1 MKLLKFYA
9 SWCGPFKGLSMFIN
23 GAKDKISIPIEEIDI
38 DENMDAVKKYNIRGV
53 PVLILAEDD
62 GTEIDRMT
70 GMADE
75 KKLLEF
81 IGA

>member
-1 MKLLKFYA
+1 MV
-9 SWCGPFKGLSMFIN
+9 IN

-53 PVLILAEDD
+53 PVLILADDD

-70 GMADE
+70 GLADE

-81 IGA
+81 IGD

>member
-9 SWCGPFKGLSMFIN
+9 SWCGPCKGLSMVIN

-38 DENMDAVKKYNIRGV
+38 DQNMDAVKKYNIRGV

-70 GMADE
+70 GAADE

-81 IGA
+81 IGD

>member
-1 MKLLKFYA
+1 MV
-9 SWCGPFKGLSMFIN
+9 IN

-70 GMADE
+70 GMSDE

>member
-1 MKLLKFYA
+1 MV
-9 SWCGPFKGLSMFIN
+9 IN

-38 DENMDAVKKYNIRGV
+38 DQNMDAVKKYNIRGV
-53 PVLILAEDD
+53 PVLILAKDD

-70 GMADE
+70 GTADE

>member
-1 MKLLKFYA
+1 MII
-9 SWCGPFKGLSMFIN
+9 S

>member
-1 MKLLKFYA
+1 MVI
-9 SWCGPFKGLSMFIN
+9 S

-38 DENMDAVKKYNIRGV
+38 DQNMDAVKKYNIRGV

-70 GMADE
+70 GTADE

-81 IGA
+81 IGD

>member
-1 MKLLKFYA
+1 MV
-9 SWCGPFKGLSMFIN
+9 IN
-23 GAKDKISIPIEEIDI
+23 GAKDKINIPIEEIDI

-53 PVLILAEDD
+53 PVLILADDD

-81 IGA
+81 IGD

>member
-1 MKLLKFYA
+1 MV
-9 SWCGPFKGLSMFIN
+9 IN

-38 DENMDAVKKYNIRGV
+38 DQNMDAVKKYNIRGV

>member
-1 MKLLKFYA
+1 MV
-9 SWCGPFKGLSMFIN
+9 IN

-38 DENMDAVKKYNIRGV
+38 DQNMDAVKKYNIRGV

-70 GMADE
+70 GTADE

>member
-1 MKLLKFYA
+1 MV
-9 SWCGPFKGLSMFIN
+9 IN

-38 DENMDAVKKYNIRGV
+38 DQNMDAVKKYNIRGV

-70 GMADE
+70 GTADE

-81 IGA
+81 IGD

>member
-1 MKLLKFYA
+1 MV
-9 SWCGPFKGLSMFIN
+9 IN

-38 DENMDAVKKYNIRGV
+38 DQNMDAVKKYNIRGV
-53 PVLILAEDD
+53 PVLILADDD

-70 GMADE
+70 GLADE

-81 IGA
+81 IGD

>member
-1 MKLLKFYA
+1 MV
-9 SWCGPFKGLSMFIN
+9 IN

-38 DENMDAVKKYNIRGV
+38 DQNMDAVKKYNIRGV

-81 IGA
+81 IGD

>member
-1 MKLLKFYA
+1 MVI
-9 SWCGPFKGLSMFIN
+9 SN
-23 GAKDKISIPIEEIDI
+23 AKDKISIPIEEIDI
-38 DENMDAVKKYNIRGV
+38 DQNMEAVKKYNIRGV
-53 PVLILAEDD
+53 PVLILADDD

-81 IGA
+81 IGD

>member
-1 MKLLKFYA
+1 MV
-9 SWCGPFKGLSMFIN
+9 IN

-38 DENMDAVKKYNIRGV
+38 DQNMDAVKKYNIRGV

-70 GMADE
+70 GIGMADE

>member
-1 MKLLKFYA
+1 MV
-9 SWCGPFKGLSMFIN
+9 IN

-53 PVLILAEDD
+53 PVLILADDD

-81 IGA
+81 IGD

>member
-1 MKLLKFYA
+1 MV
-9 SWCGPFKGLSMFIN
+9 IN

>member
-1 MKLLKFYA
+1 MII
-9 SWCGPFKGLSMFIN
+9 S

-70 GMADE
+70 GMSDE

>member
-9 SWCGPFKGLSMFIN
+9 SWCAPCKGLSMVIS
-23 GAKDKISIPIEEIDI
+23 GAKDKINIPIEEIDI
-38 DENMDAVKKYNIRGV
+38 DQNMDAVKKYNIRGV

-70 GMADE
+70 GTADE

-81 IGA
+81 IGD